1 MPENISFAMLDKE
14 DLDEFSDYLNEEALA
29 LSGRADTFFYGAF
42 QEEDELAAV
51 LSVEVRSDEDQIRIL
66 SIAVTPALQHTGIGS
81 ALIDYAVGEAIEAG
95 FAGLVVFLEAD
106 TKGVG
111 EFDPFFWRCGFSP
124 EEAYPVKKLLL
135 SELVER
141 LDRTPALKH
150 LDLTTVRPLAET
162 DSYLQKKLAR
172 VLKTESGFTDPS
184 PENVDPQI
192 SMVYLKGTDP
202 VSCLLVGEENNQL
215 QLKYIFVSKKC
226 DDWTVFEKLIAR
238 AVSEAVKKYG
248 EDCYVV
254 FSPVSEGG
262 LKMLL
267 WFWGQRKT
275 VDEHT
280 VMVWKLPLRG
290 EITESAEE
298 KAKEKPVESE
308 SRFTDDGFR
317 LLTNAEL
324 KCRDC
329 TYRLKEEGV
338 LECHKYSTKPA
349 EIIAGGNCACY
360 RA

>member
-66 SIAVTPALQHTGIGS
+66 SIAVTPALQHT
-81 ALIDYAVGEAIEAG
+81 
-95 FAGLVVFLEAD
+95 
-106 TKGVG
+106 
-111 EFDPFFWRCGFSP
+111 
-124 EEAYPVKKLLL
+124 
-135 SELVER
+135 
-141 LDRTPALKH
+141 
-150 LDLTTVRPLAET
+150 
-162 DSYLQKKLAR
+162 
-172 VLKTESGFTDPS
+172 
-184 PENVDPQI
+184 
-192 SMVYLKGTDP
+192 
-202 VSCLLVGEENNQL
+202 
-215 QLKYIFVSKKC
+215 
-226 DDWTVFEKLIAR
+226 
-238 AVSEAVKKYG
+238 
-248 EDCYVV
+248 
-254 FSPVSEGG
+254 
-262 LKMLL
+262 
-267 WFWGQRKT
+267 
-275 VDEHT
+275 

-329 TYRLKEEGV
+329 IYRLKEEGV